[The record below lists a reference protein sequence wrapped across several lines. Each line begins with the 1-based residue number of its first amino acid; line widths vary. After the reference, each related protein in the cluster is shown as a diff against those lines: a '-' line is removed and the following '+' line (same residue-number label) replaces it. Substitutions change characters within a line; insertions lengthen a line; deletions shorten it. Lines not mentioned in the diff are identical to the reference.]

1 MWEYPSIDPVALSMG
16 PLQIHWYGIMYL
28 LAFLGGWLYGNI
40 RAKKIEPWNSEMVSD
55 LLFYVAMGVIL
66 GGRLG
71 YILFYDLAAYL
82 ESPLLVFKVWQ
93 GGMSFHGGLLG
104 VTLAM
109 FLFARKTKQSLFQ
122 VADFVAP
129 LIPIGLLTG
138 RIGNFINGELWGKV
152 TDSPLGMAVYDPA
165 LQTVVHK
172 YPTQLLEALLEGVV
186 LFIILMIYARKPR
199 PSGSVAGLF
208 LVGYGSFRFIV
219 EFWRMPDAQIGY
231 LMWDWFTMG
240 QLLSTPMILIGLGV
254 MIWGAKQAK
263 KNSADSSNSMGQ
275 A

>member
-1 MWEYPSIDPVALSMG
+1 MWEYPAMDPVALSLG
-16 PLQIHWYGIMYL
+16 SLQIHWYGIMYL

-71 YILFYDLAAYL
+71 YILFYDLAVYL
-82 ESPLLVFKVWQ
+82 ENPLLIFKVWQ

-199 PSGSVAGLF
+199 PPGSVAGLF

-231 LMWDWFTMG
+231 LLWDWFTIG
-240 QLLSTPMILIGLGV
+240 QLLSTPMIIIGLAV
-254 MIWGAKQAK
+254 MIWGAKQQAK
-263 KNSADSSNSMGQ
+263 MNGESKSMDNT
-275 A
+275 

>member
-1 MWEYPSIDPVALSMG
+1 MWEYPSIDPVALAIG
-16 PLQIHWYGIMYL
+16 PLQIHWYGLMYL
-28 LAFLGGWLYGNI
+28 LAFLGGWLYGNL

-71 YILFYDLAAYL
+71 YILFYDLATYL
-82 ESPLLVFKVWQ
+82 ENPLLVFKVWQ

-109 FLFARKTKQSLFQ
+109 VLFARKTKQNLFQ

-152 TDSPLGMAVYDPA
+152 TDSPLGMAVYDPM

-172 YPTQLLEALLEGVV
+172 YPTQLLEAFLEGIV
-186 LFIILMIYARKPR
+186 LFIILLIYARKPR
-199 PSGSVAGLF
+199 PPGSVAALF

-231 LMWDWFTMG
+231 LLWDWFTIG
-240 QLLSTPMILIGLGV
+240 QLLSTPMIIIGLGV

-263 KNSADSSNSMGQ
+263 TSSVSKKNMGKV
-275 A
+275 

>member
-1 MWEYPSIDPVALSMG
+1 MWEYPAMDPVALSLG
-16 PLQIHWYGIMYL
+16 SLQIHWYGLMYL

-109 FLFARKTKQSLFQ
+109 FLFARKTKQNLFQ

-172 YPTQLLEALLEGVV
+172 YPTQLFEALLEGVV

-199 PSGSVAGLF
+199 PSGSVAALF
-208 LVGYGSFRFIV
+208 LIGYGSFRFIV
-219 EFWRMPDAQIGY
+219 EFWREPDAHIGY
-231 LMWDWFTMG
+231 LLWDWFTIG
-240 QLLSTPMILIGLGV
+240 QLLSTPMIVIGLGV
-254 MIWGAKQAK
+254 MIWGANQVK
-263 KNSADSSNSMGQ
+263 KNSADSKSTDQ